1 MVGQLLRFVPG
12 IIRRPVIVAL
22 RAWTLSAQRH
32 LGLIAAGVA
41 FFSVLAI
48 FPALGALV
56 AIWGLFADP
65 HVVATNMADLAEF
78 LPPQAFDILNA
89 QVTGLV
95 GAGASTL
102 GWTTAISLGAAL
114 WSARAGMAALVQG
127 INAIFGR
134 ENRSGVHHQAL
145 SLALTMAMVGA
156 AVVALAAGII
166 VPIILALVPLGQ
178 FEADLIGLAR
188 WSIAPISTVMGIGL
202 VYRYGP
208 NLPGRR
214 PPLLSVGLLVAVLL
228 WLAASAGFSIY
239 LANFA
244 NYNKVYGSIGA
255 VIALLMWFY
264 LSAWAVLMGAA
275 VNAVL
280 TGRDPGASP

>member
-1 MVGQLLRFVPG
+1 MPRFDKA
-12 IIRRPVIVAL
+12 AL
-22 RAWTLSAQRH
+22 RATFGVSKHAWQLADQRH

-48 FPALGALV
+48 FPAIAALV
-56 AIWGLFADP
+56 AVWGLFADP
-65 HVVATNMADLAEF
+65 HVVSANMADLAEF
-78 LPPQAFDILNA
+78 LPPQAFEILNA
-89 QVTGLV
+89 QVEGLV
-95 GAGASTL
+95 GAGAGRL

-134 ENRSGVHHQAL
+134 ENRGGLHHQAL
-145 SLALTMAMVGA
+145 SLALTLAMMGA
-156 AVVALAAGII
+156 AVIALAAGVILPI
-166 VPIILALVPLGQ
+166 VLAFVPLGK
-178 FEADLIGLAR
+178 FETDLIGLAR
-188 WSIAPISTVMGIGL
+188 WSIAPLATIISVGL

-208 NLPGRR
+208 NLPGPR
-214 PPLLSVGLLVAVLL
+214 PSLLSIGLLVAVLL

-239 LANFA
+239 LSNFA

-275 VNAVL
+275 VNAAL
-280 TGRDPGASP
+280 EAKT